1 MSKKTRMMRIEKQ
14 LLDNLRINF
23 PSVSTDNDR
32 VASLLDQHIR
42 FKGAVNGIGGFLYG
56 SKTWKR
62 LNKK

>member
-23 PSVSTDNDR
+23 PSVRSDNDR

-42 FKGAVNGIGGFLYG
+42 FQGAVNGVGGFLYG